1 MKIMALCGSGLG
13 SSFMLELNIKSVL
26 SDLGINDIEVDHTS
40 VTQATPDMADY
51 FVVGKDLA
59 DSLPNFKNKIIMKN
73 LMDKE
78 ELKEK
83 LIKEIK

>member
-26 SDLGINDIEVDHTS
+26 SELGKSDIEVDHTS

-51 FVVGKDLA
+51 FVIGQDLA
-59 DSLPNFKNKIIMKN
+59 ESLPNFDNKIILKN
-73 LMDKE
+73 LMDKV

-83 LIKEIK
+83 LSKEIK

>member
-26 SDLGINDIEVDHTS
+26 SELGKSNIEVDHTS

-51 FVVGKDLA
+51 FVIGQDLA
-59 DSLPNFKNKIIMKN
+59 ESLPNFENKIILKN
-73 LMDKE
+73 LMDKV

-83 LIKEIK
+83 LSKEIK